1 MKKKNY
7 FIIILF
13 IILSIV
19 TFISPMVADDYGYIN
34 VLGEGRRIS
43 SLWDIFISQANQ
55 YRLMNG
61 RVLAH
66 FFAQL
71 FLWMPRI
78 VFSVVNAGII
88 IAYLLKITEISKKNT
103 LLDFV
108 IVGLMFLFF
117 MPAIGNTIF
126 WLTGSTNY
134 LWTTT
139 FILFYLHILYLWLFE
154 DKDVHKWY
162 VILGFFA
169 GACNENTSAS
179 IIAITLFSLV
189 IKWFLTKK
197 INRVILITFLA
208 SVSSFIF
215 MILAPGNANR
225 LAYVS
230 NGQKATL
237 TTYIN
242 RIFDVTK
249 VALFTEHLWVLIFII
264 IGLFIY
270 YLYKKDFNR
279 VLRGFFFFVIALMA
293 NYAMIIPGVYPD
305 RAMFGFVS
313 LLLITFYVL
322 LPVFHAK
329 QGVIIALL
337 LAICTAQI
345 LYQGAFELAYVS
357 YHCYLRDK
365 RIQQQKQKGILVFD
379 DEEFIGGIYKLN
391 PKANMA
397 DLSRDSNHW
406 FNRGFAHYH
415 GIESIKSNNSPIYGH
430 E

>member
-169 GACNENTSAS
+169 GACNENTSAAV
-179 IIAITLFSLV
+179 IAMTLFSLV

-197 INRVILITFLA
+197 NR
-208 SVSSFIF
+208 
-215 MILAPGNANR
+215 
-225 LAYVS
+225 
-230 NGQKATL
+230 
-237 TTYIN
+237 
-242 RIFDVTK
+242 
-249 VALFTEHLWVLIFII
+249 
-264 IGLFIY
+264 
-270 YLYKKDFNR
+270 
-279 VLRGFFFFVIALMA
+279 
-293 NYAMIIPGVYPD
+293 
-305 RAMFGFVS
+305 
-313 LLLITFYVL
+313 
-322 LPVFHAK
+322 
-329 QGVIIALL
+329 
-337 LAICTAQI
+337 
-345 LYQGAFELAYVS
+345 
-357 YHCYLRDK
+357 
-365 RIQQQKQKGILVFD
+365 
-379 DEEFIGGIYKLN
+379 
-391 PKANMA
+391 
-397 DLSRDSNHW
+397 
-406 FNRGFAHYH
+406 
-415 GIESIKSNNSPIYGH
+415 
-430 E
+430 